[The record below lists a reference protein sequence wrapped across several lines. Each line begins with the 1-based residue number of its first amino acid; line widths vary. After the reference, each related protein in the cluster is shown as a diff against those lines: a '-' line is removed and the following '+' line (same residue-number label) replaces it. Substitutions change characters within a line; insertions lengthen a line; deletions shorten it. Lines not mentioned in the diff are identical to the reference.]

1 MFVTTLA
8 FAMVCS
14 WVLVVVPVIF
24 ILLLMA
30 LFRAVQFVA
39 VRVAENPKGPQ
50 YALSV
55 LLAAI
60 GAGVSYFT

>member
-1 MFVTTLA
+1 
-8 FAMVCS
+8 
-14 WVLVVVPVIF
+14 VLVVVPVIF

-39 VRVAENPKGPQ
+39 VRVAEDPKGPQ